1 VVLSYIRRAL
11 TSTQVTLLSGYFRR
25 LLTPPLPG
33 DGLLIVGFIEGLVGW
48 SLSWMLVSG
57 QVQSP
62 FGLLESIVL
71 LWLVLTAG
79 IVAVGVTYTAPTVRR
94 NRIWL
99 VWAGLNTSAAAINVA
114 AVAGYFPGPF
124 GGVGIVAVGVTYTAP
139 TVRRNRIW
147 LVWAGLNTSAAAIN
161 VAAVAGYFPGPF
173 GGVGIVQEFLGFGY
187 WKPWFLALGLGY
199 LATAAYNWE
208 NPQIRKS
215 ERVVYALTG
224 VVCLVIL
231 SPWPGIPV
239 VGQQV
244 VFGES
249 LFIVGALLHL
259 VPMGFDVLADI
270 ALILRQSW

>member
-1 VVLSYIRRAL
+1 VVLSYIQRAL
-11 TSTQVTLLSGYFRR
+11 TSTQVTILSGYFRR

-33 DGLLIVGFIEGLVGW
+33 DGLLIVGFFEGLVGW

-57 QVQSP
+57 RVQTP

-79 IVAVGVTYTAPTVRR
+79 IVAVGVVYTAPTVRR

-99 VWAGLNTSAAAINVA
+99 VWAGLNTSAAVVNIAT
-114 AVAGYFPGPF
+114 VAGYFPGPLAD
-124 GGVGIVAVGVTYTAP
+124 ID
-139 TVRRNRIW
+139 
-147 LVWAGLNTSAAAIN
+147 
-161 VAAVAGYFPGPF
+161 
-173 GGVGIVQEFLGFGY
+173 IVQEFLGFGY
-187 WKPWFLALGLGY
+187 WRPWFLALGLGY

-208 NPQIRKS
+208 NPQIRKG

-239 VGQQV
+239 FGQQV

-259 VPMGFDVLADI
+259 VPMGFDVLADVT
-270 ALILRQSW
+270 LILRQSR